1 MSAELAKEAR
11 AKMRQKAHN
20 MASGDPHA
28 KVDASSWT
36 PSEPLNTDWPTGEL
50 PVSPRA
56 YKRGGKVE
64 GASEKRADRKPR
76 KGGGRALTPNNLINR
91 DVKEANEERDGVK
104 HVGGYKRGGHVDAKE
119 DKALVRSMVDKSA
132 LKKETGGSVSDGTLQ
147 GTRPTGGRLARKQG
161 GSAHWI
167 KGAIKHPGA
176 LHKELHV
183 PKGEKIPEKKLMKAE
198 HSSNKMEAKRAH
210 LAETLKEMRP
220 ERASGGR
227 AGKMN
232 VNIVIAGKPSND
244 STDQGLQAP
253 IRPPPMPVAP
263 PPMAAPP
270 MVPPGAGG
278 PPMPMPMARKTG
290 GRALMEEA
298 GAGSGLGRLQ
308 KIKDYGKNA

>member
-11 AKMRQKAHN
+11 TKMRKKAHD

-28 KVDASSWT
+28 KVDASDWR
-36 PSEPLNTDWPTGEL
+36 PAEPLNTDWPTGEL

-64 GASEKRADRKPR
+64 GAAEKRADRKPR

-119 DKALVRSMVDKSA
+119 DKALVKSMVEKSA
-132 LKKETGGSVSDGTLQ
+132 LKKETGGCVSDGTLQ
-147 GTRPTGGRLARKQG
+147 GTRPTGGRLARK
-161 GSAHWI
+161 
-167 KGAIKHPGA
+167 
-176 LHKELHV
+176 
-183 PKGEKIPEKKLMKAE
+183 
-198 HSSNKMEAKRAH
+198 
-210 LAETLKEMRP
+210 
-220 ERASGGR
+220 SGGK
-227 AGKMN
+227 AVN
-232 VNIVIAGKPSND
+232 VNIVIAGKPQSD

-263 PPMAAPP
+263 PPMAGPP